1 MKVILTKPVADL
13 GGPGDVVEVKDGYA
27 RNFLVPRGLAMR
39 WTRGAERQSDQL
51 RRAQNS
57 RVTRGLTEA
66 KDLAATLAGMSIS
79 IKARVGEAGK
89 LFGSITTTDIV
100 EAVVRA
106 GGPSLDRRAVTVAAP
121 IKNIGRHDVSVHLH
135 PEVNAVLP
143 VEVIAE

>member
-39 WTRGAERQSDQL
+39 WTRGAERQTEQL
-51 RRAQNS
+51 RRAQNA
-57 RVTRGLTEA
+57 RVTRGLAEA
-66 KDLAATLAGMSIS
+66 EELANTLAGMSITV
-79 IKARVGEAGK
+79 KARVGEAGK

-106 GGPSLDRRAVTVAAP
+106 GGPLLDRRAVTVAAP
-121 IKNIGRHDVSVHLH
+121 IKSVGRHDVSVHLH
-135 PEVNAVLP
+135 PELNAVLA

>member
-39 WTRGAERQSDQL
+39 WTRGAERQTEQL
-51 RRAQNS
+51 RRAQNA
-57 RVTRGLTEA
+57 RVTRGLAEA
-66 KDLAATLAGMSIS
+66 EEMANTLAGMSITV
-79 IKARVGEAGK
+79 KARVGEAGK

-121 IKNIGRHDVSVHLH
+121 IKSVGRHDVSVHLH
-135 PEVNAVLP
+135 PELNAVLA